1 MANVSQIRIEVAR
14 FRLEEAQVQEA
25 PQRGLVKGSGP
36 GQRPEKGSPS
46 PSRVENEKRLLE
58 LKEERLLTKLR
69 QVDREVRA
77 HELAHL
83 MAAGPYA
90 RGGPHYEFVRGPD
103 GKFYAVAGEVKIDTS
118 PVPGDPEAT
127 LEKAR
132 AIKRAALAP
141 ANPSPQ
147 DRMVAALADRMAAK
161 AMMEIQ
167 KQHLEALRAAQ
178 DQHSFR
184 SAKGT
189 SNKEEAL
196 SRYQQVAR
204 PDLPPQLSLDIR
216 A

>member
-1 MANVSQIRIEVAR
+1 MASVSQIRIEVAR
-14 FRLEEAQVQEA
+14 FRLEEAQAQEA
-25 PQRGLVKGSGP
+25 SASKATPRPNG
-36 GQRPEKGSPS
+36 PEKTSTNQSPGAS
-46 PSRVENEKRLLE
+46 NQAKRLLE

-69 QVDREVRA
+69 QVDRQVRA

-103 GKFYAVAGEVKIDTS
+103 GKLYAVAGEVKIDTS

-167 KQHLEALRAAQ
+167 KQHLEALRA
-178 DQHSFR
+178 DQVRAFHHPEKSPE
-184 SAKGT
+184 KQ
-189 SNKEEAL
+189 EAL

-204 PDLPPQLSLDIR
+204 PDLPLQLALDVH

>member
-1 MANVSQIRIEVAR
+1 MASVSQIRIEVAR
-14 FRLEEAQVQEA
+14 FRLEEAQFQESPQGASAKGPKYGRVSGRQA
-25 PQRGLVKGSGP
+25 PSV
-36 GQRPEKGSPS
+36 
-46 PSRVENEKRLLE
+46 SRVENEKRLLE

-103 GKFYAVAGEVKIDTS
+103 GKLYAVAGEVKIDTS
-118 PVPGDPEAT
+118 PVPGDPQAT

-147 DRMVAALADRMAAK
+147 DRMVAALADRMAAQ

-178 DQHSFR
+178 DQHLFR
-184 SAKGT
+184 SSEGT

-196 SRYQQVAR
+196 SRYQQVAH
-204 PDLPPQLSLDIR
+204 PDLPPRLSLDIR